1 MLRSWAV
8 VDLRL
13 SQESDYSIRW
23 GVFIFA
29 VVVAA
34 LLTTTVVLLAVR
46 TVKRRSKPRSRVR
59 RAGELAWTVMVGC
72 AAVLSIAVTYIG
84 LLSWGGGGLLGY
96 MFVANL
102 VLIGWFIWRI
112 VRCRVAR
119 SGLRRP

>member
-8 VDLRL
+8 ADPRL

-23 GVFIFA
+23 GVFML

-34 LLTTTVVLLAVR
+34 AFLATTIVLLAVR

-59 RAGELAWTVMVGC
+59 RAVEVTWTVLVGL
-72 AAVLSIAVTYIG
+72 AAVLSTAVTFIG
-84 LLSWGGGGLLGY
+84 LLSWGGGGLVGY
-96 MFVANL
+96 LFVANP

-112 VRCRVAR
+112 VQCRLAR
-119 SGLRRP
+119 NGLRRP